1 MKATIQFL
9 KAINKSDSFNKF
21 LLIIPRVEQFWEHLL
36 KHGVLLEKLDANE
49 IEAMKQLLSQLKYKN
64 FTITG
69 NTVKIGIENDKS
81 LLRLIGTISNSPNY
95 FEEIVWKRGLTI
107 EKLTQNQV
115 NQLDSQLKAERIGS
129 VVSSPDNPQ
138 PLVYKIAGKVL
149 WSDNTP
155 LADTGYVVHAFD
167 KNLKGELNLIG
178 KAPVESNGIY
188 QISYPWESDGRN
200 GPDLII
206 QLFNSQNAVVAEQR
220 IASAKLE
227 ERISL
232 IVKKTDLKTYT
243 LTGVVKNQATGA
255 VLPNLQVEA
264 QFRANSVTVLTQTGN
279 ANEQG
284 IVKIPFDESLFT
296 KLPANQQIEVIF
308 AVSLGNQPLNT
319 TTSIKTLSPRD
330 QTIDV
335 LVTVPEVSGEKFI
348 VKGTIRR
355 VDGSPL
361 QNVNVHAYDRDLRK
375 EQKLGEQFTT
385 KQGVFEIIYTRELF
399 SQTEKAQA
407 DIYLKV
413 YASDNKDEISP
424 VTFESEGENA
434 LKTLQLENDKGE
446 KVERQIWFNAP
457 AIATINGT
465 VKDARYRA
473 QSEYER
479 YVQELTPLIG
489 ALAFEALTDS
499 DLEFLHHETAIS
511 FEHLNYLRLDAKWS
525 LQHKLIS
532 AVLYGLFRQGFST
545 NIRQLLAEKPSRL
558 RAALKRSIDEEII
571 PARLVSLI
579 DQILDQLVSLA
590 VLLAFVPEEGSKQ
603 AIPVGVKLKTAP
615 LTPELQRKVVE
626 FIYRYEGDKNLWEAL
641 AEEEKI
647 EQAILNTVRFTL
659 ESSVLVYDHLP
670 MLEAIQTLRKN
681 RKWNNARDLAQ
692 LKRSDCK
699 ALVEK
704 TITQGLPDGFENAD
718 VYVEAIAYR
727 IEQAFPTAVVA
738 HRLAED
744 PKLSNN
750 DINFFFQANPDFD
763 LLHTPLQTYL
773 KNEANLGQVK
783 DRQALTE
790 QLKKLKRAA
799 LITPEKNKF
808 VLMQGLLNNGF
819 DSSFKI
825 VMADEGEFH
834 TLMAP
839 YADVTI
845 ATKIRLDAKVRVDA
859 SNLYVATVMDY
870 YNTAYVLP
878 SPIPK
883 GAQATWVKL
892 FGSLSSCSCK
902 HCRSVYS
909 PAAYMVDL
917 LQYLRKAPVSDTTVP
932 ASERTENLLTQLL
945 IRRSDLEHILLNCDN
960 ANTPLPYIDLV
971 NERLE
976 LVVAPVSPSKYYQ
989 TEGSSEL
996 DKLRLRALP
1005 QYQQDPA
1012 YATLSGADYPWIL
1025 PFNLVHEE
1033 TKVFSQIAEIKL
1045 FEIFELFNQ
1054 DAERV
1059 ARTHLGISQEAWNK
1073 IAKPAGNPEA
1083 LAKNWG
1089 TTASQFALL
1098 DQVPE
1103 ILARSDLSYQDLE
1116 SLIDSPAFA
1125 YFKLVINRGAE
1136 PCNIAGHRLQ
1146 KRSSDAALVPLNDDE
1161 LFLTLDFIHRF
1172 VRLQRALGWT
1182 NERLSSVL
1190 NERELVTEQWAQISS
1205 DDSELRQL
1213 DLVGLSKL
1221 MRLATRLRLSI
1232 EKTAQVKNRSLL
1244 ARALGKR
1251 EAEISYLIE
1260 LSGVD
1265 PFVYDPVIH
1274 ADKAF
1279 VLAKL
1284 ETLLDYYDL
1293 LKDADLDLAEVR
1305 YLLSHS
1311 DLTPAVFE
1319 PTDTTQQAWLQ
1330 NLYEAMQRSNINFSS
1345 TGIDLVADLIR
1356 VAVDHAVSLYNPLLS
1371 SLTENERNT
1380 LAGAFRVSL
1389 ERNLR
1394 AAVEAAKSRIESSYG
1409 DRIATEIAV
1418 AQFKSTIRSV
1428 SPTPAN
1434 SVVEAMIESFQEKF
1448 AAGFSG
1454 MHAAWWKTVQAVIE
1468 YFSALT
1474 GISVEHVNLLLLPQW
1489 EKDGSSAQHAVLQAL
1504 SGESGVAVPAIEDFL
1519 GLIRRRVDNP
1529 LPKHVF
1535 EGLPESDVKR
1545 LASERTLIR
1554 LAKSARLIQLLR
1566 ITPAELSFIDRR
1578 KESVGSFSF
1587 NNLPYQAIGGIDV
1600 AHHSLFTGLVALIRA
1615 KLIQT
1620 QLPGAEKTLFD
1631 FMELAYGPATTL
1643 DMMLSTLAEHTGWNQ
1658 DPKTGEESTT
1668 DPKPLNSLQ
1677 AIFGFTINQYRLP
1690 ESYALLKKAV
1700 DLIIQRQIPAN
1711 TLPGW
1716 LSSSTEAAL
1725 RDKIKETART
1735 RYASNEDWYKTITP
1749 SQDSLR
1755 ERKRDAL
1762 VAYLLHH
1769 PSLWL
1774 STEEQEDHEGSI
1786 DTNLLY
1792 SHFLIDVEMSA
1803 CQLTS
1808 RIVQANSAIQLFVQ
1822 RCMMNLEP
1830 KVQLG
1835 NTEKSSYWKQ
1845 WDWMK
1850 NYRVWEANR
1859 KVFLYPENWIE
1870 PDLRDDKSPFFKE
1883 LENELLQSDVTQE
1896 SVERAYASYFGKLDD
1911 VARLDIRGFYEEDK
1925 GNGQKVLHVVAR
1937 TFSEPHIYYYRK
1949 RFSDNTWTPWEKIDL
1964 SIESNHVFP
1973 VVFNNKLMLFWAV
1986 FKEEN
1991 EFWNLTFQWSV
2002 YRHGGWA
2009 APKASESPYIAR
2021 LALRKITETEIGFP
2035 SSAFTFRVVNNHETN
2050 ELYLALFTDHMFD
2063 DSSLRVGP
2071 YSNLSYSLGFFRFDT
2086 CNQSLRF
2093 DNATVF
2099 LALRPSMKR
2108 LMTYHINGMGFSGTS
2123 NSDTKELALGIN
2135 SQGIDKI
2142 ESLELQHDYSDRT
2155 LSLTEYNNLF
2165 DKVNNLNSKPAWSR
2179 PVHLLENFDYYP
2191 KISGRI
2197 QDTHFQ
2203 LEHPFLLEGDD
2214 RSYLVSPVEIPV
2226 YLNFYTSS
2234 QLTFFY
2240 LWKFEIFY
2248 HPYFCEISKRFN
2260 ESGVDAILA
2269 PSSSDTQLYRQIYR
2283 EPPELTRFQDYKPR
2297 AVLAP
2302 YPYEQFDFSSEGAYS
2317 IYNWEIFF
2325 HIPLLIADRLSKN
2338 QRFAEAQRWF
2348 HYIFNPTD
2356 ISIYPS
2362 PAKFWQVKP
2371 LFELAMQWEG
2381 PAETLE
2387 DMLQRLA
2394 SGNADIKNQ
2403 VEQWRNNPFNPHLI
2417 ARPRLVAYMK
2427 TVVLKYLD
2435 NLIAWGDYCF
2445 QQDTM
2450 ESINEATQLYIL
2462 ASEILGPRPVTISQE
2477 ETKALSYTEIRGKLD
2492 EFSNYVLNEIDSSL
2506 PSQAHPSG
2514 DSPRNEIPPNLI
2526 LYFCLPGNEKL
2537 ASYWDT
2543 VADRLFKVRYCMN
2556 IEGQVRQLPL
2566 FAPPIDPALL
2576 VRARAMGLDL
2586 RDVIGQALD
2595 ARPSLYRYQYLSQK
2609 ALEFCSEVRSLGG
2622 ALLAALEKKDAEE
2635 LSLIRSRHE
2644 LSMLKS
2650 TKLIKAQQIA
2660 EANETLEGLQASRK
2674 LAEKR
2679 FEFYSSREF
2688 MSVNEIS
2695 QTNNLHEAHRYEMVA
2710 QGFSVI
2716 AAIAHLFPDVKIGAP
2731 FTMGATYG
2739 GTNVGNAARATASI
2753 FSMIASQYSFEA
2765 SMASIMGGHFRRQDE
2780 WDLQAELAQR
2790 ELDQIDKQI
2799 LAAEIRLNI
2808 AELDQANHEKQI
2820 AQAEEMD
2827 AFLKSKFTNMQLY
2840 SWMGAQISALHY
2852 QSYRLAYDL
2861 AIKAEQALKHELA
2874 LEEIN
2879 FIQFGHWDSMKKGL
2893 LAGERLALDLKRME
2907 AAYLDQNKREYE
2919 LVKHISLRQLD
2930 PIALLTLKATASC
2943 EITLPE
2949 WLFDLDNPGHYM
2961 RRIKNISLSIPA
2973 VTGSYTNI
2981 NCNLSLQKSTVRRS
2995 LLPNDPYPRKD
3006 GEEDS
3011 RFVDYYGAIQ
3021 SIVTSNAQN
3030 DSGMFE
3036 TNLRDERFLPFE
3048 GTGATSTWKLE
3059 LPSEFRQFDY
3069 NSISDVILH
3078 MRYTAREGGDVLKRS
3093 AISNLQNVIKAAN
3106 ASGLI
3111 RLFSLRHDFPS
3122 EWHRFVNGTG
3132 NFEATIKKEFFP
3144 YFVQGKAI
3152 EINSSSLIP
3161 VQINK
3166 PLSPVSIDVDSN
3178 VLQGNEEFALSLSEM
3193 TALQRSQD
3201 AQVFLALKYTIK

>member
-1 MKATIQFL
+1 
-9 KAINKSDSFNKF
+9 
-21 LLIIPRVEQFWEHLL
+21 
-36 KHGVLLEKLDANE
+36 
-49 IEAMKQLLSQLKYKN
+49 
-64 FTITG
+64 
-69 NTVKIGIENDKS
+69 
-81 LLRLIGTISNSPNY
+81 
-95 FEEIVWKRGLTI
+95 
-107 EKLTQNQV
+107 
-115 NQLDSQLKAERIGS
+115 
-129 VVSSPDNPQ
+129 
-138 PLVYKIAGKVL
+138 
-149 WSDNTP
+149 
-155 LADTGYVVHAFD
+155 
-167 KNLKGELNLIG
+167 
-178 KAPVESNGIY
+178 
-188 QISYPWESDGRN
+188 
-200 GPDLII
+200 
-206 QLFNSQNAVVAEQR
+206 
-220 IASAKLE
+220 
-227 ERISL
+227 
-232 IVKKTDLKTYT
+232 
-243 LTGVVKNQATGA
+243 
-255 VLPNLQVEA
+255 
-264 QFRANSVTVLTQTGN
+264 
-279 ANEQG
+279 
-284 IVKIPFDESLFT
+284 
-296 KLPANQQIEVIF
+296 
-308 AVSLGNQPLNT
+308 
-319 TTSIKTLSPRD
+319 
-330 QTIDV
+330 
-335 LVTVPEVSGEKFI
+335 
-348 VKGTIRR
+348 
-355 VDGSPL
+355 
-361 QNVNVHAYDRDLRK
+361 
-375 EQKLGEQFTT
+375 
-385 KQGVFEIIYTRELF
+385 
-399 SQTEKAQA
+399 
-407 DIYLKV
+407 
-413 YASDNKDEISP
+413 
-424 VTFESEGENA
+424 
-434 LKTLQLENDKGE
+434 
-446 KVERQIWFNAP
+446 
-457 AIATINGT
+457 
-465 VKDARYRA
+465 
-473 QSEYER
+473 
-479 YVQELTPLIG
+479 
-489 ALAFEALTDS
+489 
-499 DLEFLHHETAIS
+499 
-511 FEHLNYLRLDAKWS
+511 

-532 AVLYGLFRQGFST
+532 AVLYGLFRQGLST

-571 PARLVSLI
+571 PAKLVSLI

-603 AIPVGVKLKTAP
+603 AIPVGAKLKTAP
-615 LTPELQRKVVE
+615 LTPELQKKVVE

-647 EQAILNTVRFTL
+647 EQATLNTVRFTL

-704 TITQGLPDGFENAD
+704 TITQGLPDSFENAD
-718 VYVEAIAYR
+718 VYAEAIAYR

-744 PKLSNN
+744 PKLSNS
-750 DINFFFQANPDFD
+750 DINYFFQANPDFD
-763 LLHTPLQTYL
+763 LLHTPIQTYL
-773 KNEANLGQVK
+773 KNAANLGQVK
-783 DRQALTE
+783 DRHALTE
-790 QLKKLKRAA
+790 QLKKLKRLA

-808 VLMQGLLNNGF
+808 VPMQGLLINGL
-819 DSSFKI
+819 DSSFK
-825 VMADEGEFH
+825 VNAVDEREFH
-834 TLMAP
+834 VLMAP
-839 YADVTI
+839 YVDTSV
-845 ATKIRLDAKVRVDA
+845 ATKIRLDARARVDVC
-859 SNLYVATVMDY
+859 NFHVATVMDY

-878 SPIPK
+878 NPIPK
-883 GAQATWVKL
+883 GAQATWEKL

-917 LQYLRKAPVSDTTVP
+917 LEYLRKAPGSGTT
-932 ASERTENLLTQLL
+932 ANLLTQLL
-945 IRRSDLEHILLNCDN
+945 ARRSDLEHILLNCDN

-976 LVVAPVSPSKYYQ
+976 LVVAPVSSSKYYQ
-989 TEGSSEL
+989 TEGSSVL
-996 DKLRLRALP
+996 DKLRFRALP
-1005 QYQQDPA
+1005 QYQHDPA
-1012 YATLSGADYPWIL
+1012 YATLSDADYPWIL

-1073 IAKPAGNPEA
+1073 IAKPAGNLEA
-1083 LAKNWG
+1083 LAKSWG

-1125 YFKLVINRGAE
+1125 YFKLAINRGAE

-1146 KRSSDAALVPLNDDE
+1146 KRSSDSALVPLNGDE
-1161 LFLTLDFIHRF
+1161 LFLTVDLIHRF

-1190 NERELVTEQWAQISS
+1190 NERELVTEKWAQLPPVG
-1205 DDSELRQL
+1205 SELPQL
-1213 DLVGLSKL
+1213 DLVDLSKL
-1221 MRLATRLRLSI
+1221 IHLATRLRLSI

-1244 ARALGKR
+1244 ASALGKR

-1265 PFVYDPVIH
+1265 PFVYDPAIH
-1274 ADKAF
+1274 TDNAF

-1305 YLLSHS
+1305 YLLWHR

-1330 NLYEAMQRSNINFSS
+1330 NLYEAMQRSSIDFSS
-1345 TGIDLVADLIR
+1345 TGIDLVADSIR

-1371 SLTENERNT
+1371 SLTESERNT

-1434 SVVEAMIESFQEKF
+1434 SMVEAMIESFREQF
-1448 AAGFSG
+1448 AVGFSG

-1474 GISVEHVNLLLLPQW
+1474 GISVEHINLLLLPQW
-1489 EKDGSSAQHAVLQAL
+1489 GEDGTITQHAVLQAL
-1504 SGESGVAVPAIEDFL
+1504 SGRSGATVPAIEDFL
-1519 GLIRRRVDNP
+1519 GLIRRRADNP

-1535 EGLPESDVKR
+1535 EGLSESDAKR
-1545 LASERTLIR
+1545 LASERMLIR
-1554 LAKSARLIQLLR
+1554 LAKSARLIQLMR

-1774 STEEQEDHEGSI
+1774 STEEQEDHEGLI

-1870 PDLRDDKSPFFKE
+1870 PDLRDDKSPFFKG
-1883 LENELLQSDVTQE
+1883 LENELLQSDINE
-1896 SVERAYASYFGKLDD
+1896 AMIMNAYSTYLGKLNEVAKLEISGLYQDKVVNWKFTGTKDD
-1911 VARLDIRGFYEEDK
+1911 GMQSTIVYDK
-1925 GNGQKVLHVVAR
+1925 LYIFSR
-1937 TFSEPHIYYYRK
+1937 TFNTPRVYYHRSKDLKTGYWSPWDKIELNIEGDHLTPVIYNSR
-1949 RFSDNTWTPWEKIDL
+1949 
-1964 SIESNHVFP
+1964 
-1973 VVFNNKLMLFWAV
+1973 LMLFWAI
-1986 FKEEN
+1986 FKDN
-1991 EFWNLTFQWSV
+1991 EAFWDLDIHWSE
-2002 YRHGGWA
+2002 YYNNSWL
-2009 APKASESPYIAR
+2009 APKSSKTSTILRMELRDIFDENQVNGFKKSSFSFRTSIEDEVLYLHLYVSSRLNPLRTRTDPSRIHEINSSYTVASFRFDPCSQTLSLIEKKTGNSIHLLAHPEGAYMRNNVLVSGSFWVPNILSGTLNPSDDTILIKEPIYEIDNSSVSILKYRSYSEKINPKISNSNILSIDSKKGIIFLFESSTGETSYAGICPVNNSR
-2021 LALRKITETEIGFP
+2021 QITTDH
-2035 SSAFTFRVVNNHETN
+2035 AFTFFIEDKVFLVIPALGKASFEELAEFRDPIITERVTTVFSIET
-2050 ELYLALFTDHMFD
+2050 LYHFYVCLFIENFNRKGIDGLLSPTSHTPLDRQYVLWKGIEPEIPE
-2063 DSSLRVGP
+2063 SPLEKYGP
-2071 YSNLSYSLGFFRFDT
+2071 SNLLIRPLPSEIISFD
-2086 CNQSLRF
+2086 
-2093 DNATVF
+2093 
-2099 LALRPSMKR
+2099 P
-2108 LMTYHINGMGFSGTS
+2108 
-2123 NSDTKELALGIN
+2123 
-2135 SQGIDKI
+2135 
-2142 ESLELQHDYSDRT
+2142 
-2155 LSLTEYNNLF
+2155 
-2165 DKVNNLNSKPAWSR
+2165 
-2179 PVHLLENFDYYP
+2179 
-2191 KISGRI
+2191 
-2197 QDTHFQ
+2197 
-2203 LEHPFLLEGDD
+2203 
-2214 RSYLVSPVEIPV
+2214 
-2226 YLNFYTSS
+2226 
-2234 QLTFFY
+2234 
-2240 LWKFEIFY
+2240 
-2248 HPYFCEISKRFN
+2248 N
-2260 ESGVDAILA
+2260 E
-2269 PSSSDTQLYRQIYR
+2269 
-2283 EPPELTRFQDYKPR
+2283 
-2297 AVLAP
+2297 
-2302 YPYEQFDFSSEGAYS
+2302 AYS
-2317 IYNWEIFF
+2317 TYNWEIFF

-2356 ISIYPS
+2356 ISSYPP

-2371 LFELAMQWEG
+2371 LFELAMQWDG

-2387 DMLQRLA
+2387 EMLQKLA
-2394 SGNADIKNQ
+2394 AGNIDIEKQ

-2417 ARPRLVAYMK
+2417 ARLRLVAYMK

-2445 QQDTM
+2445 QQDTI

-2477 ETKALSYTEIRGKLD
+2477 ETKALSYSEIRDKLD
-2492 EFSNYVLNEIDSSL
+2492 EFSNYVLSEIDSSL
-2506 PSQAHPSG
+2506 PPQTHPSG
-2514 DSPRNEIPPNLI
+2514 DSPRNEIPPNLTF
-2526 LYFCLPGNEKL
+2526 YFCLPGNEKL
-2537 ASYWDT
+2537 ASYWDR
-2543 VADRLFKVRYCMN
+2543 VADRLFKVRHCMN

-2586 RDVIGQALD
+2586 RDVIGQGLD
-2595 ARPSLYRYQYLSQK
+2595 TRPSLYRYQYVSQK
-2609 ALEFCSEVRSLGG
+2609 ALEFCGEVRSLGG
-2622 ALLAALEKKDAEE
+2622 ALLGALEKKDAEE

-2644 LSMLKS
+2644 LSMLKL
-2650 TKLIKAQQIA
+2650 TKLIKTQQIA
-2660 EANETLEGLQASRK
+2660 EANETLEGLLASRK
-2674 LAEKR
+2674 LAEIR

-2688 MSVNEIS
+2688 MSVYEKS
-2695 QTNNLHEAHRYEMVA
+2695 QTDNLHIAH
-2710 QGFSVI
+2710 GFEITNSAFSL
-2716 AAIAHLFPDVKIGAP
+2716 AASIAHLVPDTSAG
-2731 FTMGATYG
+2731 TGATVTFG
-2739 GTNVGNAARATASI
+2739 GSFIGQSLSAAGHVFSI
-2753 FSMIASQYSFEA
+2753 MASQYSFEA
-2765 SMASIMGGHFRRQDE
+2765 TMASIMGGHYRRQDE
-2780 WDLQAELAQR
+2780 WDLQAELARR

-2820 AQAEEMD
+2820 AQAEEAD
-2827 AFLKSKFTNMQLY
+2827 AFLKSKFTNTQLY
-2840 SWMGAQISALHY
+2840 SWMVAQISALHY

-2861 AIKAEQALKHELA
+2861 AKKAEQALKQELG
-2874 LEEIN
+2874 LEESD

-2930 PIALLTLKATASC
+2930 PLALLTLKATASC

-2973 VTGSYTNI
+2973 VTGSYTSI
-2981 NCNLSLQKSTVRRS
+2981 NCTLSLQKSTVRRS
-2995 LLPNDPYPRKD
+2995 PLPNDSYSRKPD
-3006 GEEDS
+3006 TVDEKDS
-3011 RFVDYYGAIQ
+3011 RFVDYYGTLQ

-3048 GTGATSTWKLE
+3048 GQGVLSTWKLE
-3059 LPSEFRQFDY
+3059 LPSDFRQFDY

-3093 AISNLQNVIKAAN
+3093 AISYLQNVIKGAN

-3144 YFVQGKAI
+3144 YFVQGKTI
-3152 EINSSSLIP
+3152 KISNSLLIRVQTGKPIKQGINENQIVIDLIASQDNAEFTLSLP
-3161 VQINK
+3161 G
-3166 PLSPVSIDVDSN
+3166 ST
-3178 VLQGNEEFALSLSEM
+3178 VLQ
-3193 TALQRSQD
+3193 RDQD
-3201 AQVFLALKYTIK
+3201 TQVFLVVNYAIE